1 MCANLFTLA
10 VEVYE
15 GVTGRRDVLGCHALV
30 HAVDIKVET
39 TVGVHQQTQRRPL
52 WTRIQ
57 VRTVVLTYLEKK
69 RGRQVKQ

>member
-52 WTRIQ
+52 WTRI
-57 VRTVVLTYLEKK
+57 
-69 RGRQVKQ
+69 